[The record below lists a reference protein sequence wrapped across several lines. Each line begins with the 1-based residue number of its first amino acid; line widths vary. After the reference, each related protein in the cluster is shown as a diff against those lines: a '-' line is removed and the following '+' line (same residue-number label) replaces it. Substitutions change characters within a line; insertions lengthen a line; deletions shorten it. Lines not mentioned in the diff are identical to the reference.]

1 MHLKKMYNRY
11 NLNILFSSILTIGLF
26 AAVAGAECLS
36 YEPDMVAVSGIIR
49 TETFPGPPN
58 YEAVAK
64 GDSPEIFWILV
75 LDKPVCVEA
84 GQNDALNESESEI
97 TEMQMILDSKQY
109 SVFRQYLSL
118 RVMVKGTLFHAHTGH
133 HHTRVLIRVKEIEKV
148 A

>member
-1 MHLKKMYNRY
+1 L
-11 NLNILFSSILTIGLF
+11 LQ
-26 AAVAGAECLS
+26 
-36 YEPDMVAVSGIIR
+36 PPGIIR

-64 GDSPEIFWILV
+64 RDRPETYWILV

-84 GQNDALNESESEI
+84 DEDDALNESESKI

-109 SVFRQYLSL
+109 SVFRRHLSL
-118 RVMVKGTLFHAHTGH
+118 RVMVRGTLLHAHTGH
-133 HHTRVLIRVKEIEKV
+133 HHTRVLIRVKEIEKT